1 MLGFGSPNVIYYV
14 ACNCPTLTLASAAAI
29 RLSRIARYRLRNNN
43 FRLISCEFVRVWS
56 PAMPLCAR
64 SHLQRWRK
72 TITEIQIDQNLS
84 LNARSRDCCAQEPTH
99 FVPGKS
105 FLDFKQL
112 KSILSERIDFNGLF
126 LSSK

>member
-1 MLGFGSPNVIYYV
+1 
-14 ACNCPTLTLASAAAI
+14 
-29 RLSRIARYRLRNNN
+29 
-43 FRLISCEFVRVWS
+43 
-56 PAMPLCAR
+56 MPLCAR

-72 TITEIQIDQNLS
+72 TITEIQIDQNVS

-126 LSSK
+126 FEFEVESHPKNGLHRSWMCERHNCLKIFCVSA